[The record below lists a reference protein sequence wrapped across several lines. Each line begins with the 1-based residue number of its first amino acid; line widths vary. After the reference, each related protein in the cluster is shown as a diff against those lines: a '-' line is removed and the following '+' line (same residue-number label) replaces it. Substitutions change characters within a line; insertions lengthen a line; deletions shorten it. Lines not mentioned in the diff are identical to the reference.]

1 VIVLQRYFVSESG
14 WKEDQIIINEDDAHH
29 INRVMRLK
37 EGDQLICNHPE
48 GYAVVCEIIS
58 STPTEVHTKVLKH
71 IEENRE
77 LPIDVVIAQGLPKGD
92 KIDYIV
98 QKGTELGAD
107 SFIPLQAERSIV
119 VWDEK
124 KKKKKRSRLNKI
136 AKEASEQS
144 HRNKIPYIYPVLS
157 LANLLNETN
166 EDDLKVFAYEEEAKT
181 EKHQSLGTILTEINH
196 NQYRRLII
204 CIGPEGGFS
213 LDEVNLLRENNFR
226 SARLGPRIL
235 RTETASLYALASIS
249 YHFEELGC
257 K

>member
-1 VIVLQRYFVSESG
+1 MQRYFVPYSG
-14 WKEDQIIINEDDAHH
+14 WKRNQIIITGDDAHH

-37 EGDQLICNHPE
+37 AGDKVICNHPN
-48 GYAVVCEIIS
+48 GNAVICEIINS
-58 STPTEVHTKVLKH
+58 NPDKVHTAIVESVEK
-71 IEENRE
+71 NAE
-77 LPIDVVIAQGLPKGD
+77 LPFDVIIAQGLPKGD

-107 SFIPLQAERSIV
+107 SFIPFQAERSIV

-166 EDDLKVFAYEEEAKT
+166 EDGDLKV
-181 EKHQSLGTILTEINH
+181 
-196 NQYRRLII
+196 
-204 CIGPEGGFS
+204 
-213 LDEVNLLRENNFR
+213 
-226 SARLGPRIL
+226 
-235 RTETASLYALASIS
+235 
-249 YHFEELGC
+249 
-257 K
+257 